1 MNADH
6 RPGFTVPLPGSA
18 PRPLAA
24 ISRAASVAQPARQL
38 WVAIHL
44 PRFTLDMATRGNP
57 QSKAC
62 VLVEGE
68 GHRQQV
74 AMANLEATRLG
85 IKPGMSLGAAQA
97 LGEVL
102 AFRRVPAAESR
113 ALDQLCA
120 WAHQFT
126 PMVTPVAPDGLL
138 MEIRGSLG
146 LFGGLQGLLGRVR
159 RELHRLGFKAVV
171 LGTAPTPLAATWLAR
186 AHQSMPVESLAAL
199 PAILARVPLEVL
211 ELPRQLLQDFRGIG
225 VHTVGECL
233 RLPRDSLARRFSPA
247 VLTLLDQ
254 ALGRVPDPRPA
265 VTLPETFFGRVDF
278 FWEIRHAQALSL
290 ALERLLLEL
299 TGLLRAR
306 VAGIRELRWRLH
318 HAGGRHTEHLLRVLE
333 PTRDAEHLLRLSRD
347 YFLRT
352 QLPEA
357 VCGLEL
363 EARDF
368 EQQPGAQVGDLFS
381 QAPARTG
388 GNPADWARFVERLR
402 ARLGEQ
408 VLQGVVSQPD
418 HRPERAG
425 VMRTLEA
432 TRPGTKSLAEASPRW
447 PARPTWLI
455 KNPLLLDESQGRP
468 RLGEVLQL
476 DPGKERIEG
485 GWWDGQEVARDYFV
499 ARDGQGAKFWVF
511 RDLSAR
517 GGWYLHGIFE

>member
-1 MNADH
+1 MNADQ
-6 RPGFTVPLPGSA
+6 RPGFTTPPPGPT
-18 PRPLAA
+18 PRPLAIA
-24 ISRAASVAQPARQL
+24 REPASPVQPARQL
-38 WVAIHL
+38 WVAVHL
-44 PRFTLDMATRGNP
+44 PRFTLDLATRGNP

-85 IKPGMSLGAAQA
+85 IKPGMSLGAAHA

-102 AFRRVPAAESR
+102 PFRRVPAAETR
-113 ALDQLCA
+113 ALGQLCA

-126 PMVTPVAPDGLL
+126 PVVTPVAPDGLL

-146 LFGGLQGLLGRVR
+146 LFGGLQGLLSRLR
-159 RELHRLGFKAVV
+159 RELQRLGFKAVV

-199 PAILARVPLEVL
+199 PSVLARVPLEVL
-211 ELPRQLLQDFRGIG
+211 QLSRQLLQDFRGIG
-225 VHTVGECL
+225 IHTVGECL

-254 ALGRVPDPRPA
+254 ALGRAPDPRPSVA
-265 VTLPETFFGRVDF
+265 LPETFFGRVDF

-299 TGLLRAR
+299 TGLLRAQ
-306 VAGIRELRWRLH
+306 VAGIRELCWRLH
-318 HAGGRHTEHLLRVLE
+318 HPGGRQTEHPLRVLE

-357 VCGLEL
+357 VCGIEL
-363 EARDF
+363 EARGF
-368 EQQPGAQVGDLFS
+368 EQQPAAQIGELFP
-381 QAPARTG
+381 QAPGRAGST
-388 GNPADWARFVERLR
+388 PADWARFVERLR

-408 VLQGVVSQPD
+408 VLQGLASQPD

-425 VMRTLEA
+425 LMHVLEA
-432 TRPGTKSLAEASPRW
+432 ARPGLHNVAEVSPRW

-455 KNPLLLDESQGRP
+455 KNPLPLPESQGRP
-468 RLGEVLQL
+468 QMGELLQL
-476 DPGKERIEG
+476 EPGKERIQS
-485 GWWDGQEVARDYFV
+485 GWWDGQEIARDYFI

-517 GGWYLHGIFE
+517 GGWFLHGIFE

>member
-1 MNADH
+1 MNADQS
-6 RPGFTVPLPGSA
+6 PGFTVPSGGPVS
-18 PRPLAA
+18 RPLA
-24 ISRAASVAQPARQL
+24 IVREAASPAQPARQL
-38 WVAIHL
+38 WVAVHL
-44 PRFTLDMATRGNP
+44 PRFTLDLATRGNP
-57 QSKAC
+57 QNKAC

-85 IKPGMSLGAAQA
+85 IKAGMSLGAAHA

-102 AFRRVPAAESR
+102 PFRRVPAAETR

-126 PMVTPVAPDGLL
+126 PVVTPVAPDGLL

-146 LFGGLQGLLGRVR
+146 LFGGLQGLLGRLR
-159 RELHRLGFKAVV
+159 RELQRLGFKAVV

-199 PAILARVPLEVL
+199 PSVLSRVPLEVL
-211 ELPRQLLQDFRGIG
+211 QLSRQLLQDFRGIG

-247 VLTLLDQ
+247 VLALLDQ
-254 ALGRVPDPRPA
+254 ALGRAPDPRPA
-265 VTLPETFFGRVDF
+265 VALPETFFGRVDF
-278 FWEIRHAQALSL
+278 FWEIRHAQALGL
-290 ALERLLLEL
+290 AMERLLLEL
-299 TGLLRAR
+299 TGLLRAQ

-318 HAGGRHTEHLLRVLE
+318 HAGGRHTEHPLRVLE

-357 VCGLEL
+357 VCGIEL

-368 EQQPGAQVGDLFS
+368 EQQPGATAGDLFP
-381 QAPARTG
+381 QAPAMAG
-388 GNPADWARFVERLR
+388 NNPADWSRFVERLR

-408 VLQGVVSQPD
+408 VLQGVASQQD

-425 VMRTLEA
+425 LMRALDAPRPRA
-432 TRPGTKSLAEASPRW
+432 TYAGVASSRW

-455 KNPLLLDESQGRP
+455 RCPVPLPESEGRP
-468 RLGEVLQL
+468 QIGEALML
-476 DPGKERIEG
+476 EPEKERIQA

-499 ARDGQGAKFWVF
+499 ARNGQGAKFWVF